1 MIYDTAIEILYL
13 PKPLTV
19 PAAGTL
25 VRKISAMCARK
36 TVYAKRYW
44 DAVSNDR
51 HIDEYVELPMLRNVT
66 GGDYARLMG
75 HTYRVEQ
82 AQFGQDEDGL
92 PVTWLSLMRMED
104 RYDTY

>member
-1 MIYDTAIEILYL
+1 MIYDTAIQILYL
-13 PKPLTV
+13 PRELSV
-19 PAAGTL
+19 PGPGTL

-36 TVYAKRYW
+36 TVYARRYW

-51 HIDEYVELPMLRNVT
+51 RIDEYVELPMLRNVT
-66 GGDYARLMG
+66 GGDYARLLG